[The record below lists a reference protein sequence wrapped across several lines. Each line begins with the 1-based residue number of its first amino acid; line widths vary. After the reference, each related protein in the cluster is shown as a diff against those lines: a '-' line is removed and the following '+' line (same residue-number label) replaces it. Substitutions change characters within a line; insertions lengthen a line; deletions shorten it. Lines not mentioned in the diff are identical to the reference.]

1 VKIAYWDTEQPGA
14 TPGLIGQVQGTPTI
28 KLIRPK
34 TKKNK
39 KNKKKVVLDYS
50 GERKVGAMK
59 TYVLDQLANHVEK
72 IDGAKGLDKFNGLAA
87 KYDLPRILVF
97 SKNAA
102 SPLLKYMSTEY
113 RRRLL
118 MGLVKGTKTNSA
130 ILKQYGVKDL
140 PAVVAIPPG
149 DGAEPVVYAKK
160 DKKGKIDIT
169 FGKLTFFLD
178 RHALK
183 EAASAPAG
191 DGAESGGDKKQ
202 EKPAKK
208 EPKKDK
214 KQKKQKKQKKGAAKD
229 EL

>member
-14 TPGLIGQVQGTPTI
+14 TPALIGQVQGTPTI

-39 KNKKKVVLDYS
+39 KNKKKVVLDYN

-72 IDGAKGLDKFNGLAA
+72 IEGTKGLDKFNGLAD
-87 KYDLPRILVF
+87 KYSLPRVLVF

-113 RRRLL
+113 RRRVLI
-118 MGLVKGTKTNSA
+118 GLVKGTKTNSA

-140 PAVVAIPPG
+140 PAVIAIPPG
-149 DGAEPVVYAKK
+149 DGAEPVVYSKK

-183 EAASAPAG
+183 EAASAAAG
-191 DGAESGGDKKQ
+191 DGAESGGDKKK
-202 EKPAKK
+202 EKK
-208 EPKKDK
+208 EPKKEK
-214 KQKKQKKQKKGAAKD
+214 KPSPKSKKSTAKD